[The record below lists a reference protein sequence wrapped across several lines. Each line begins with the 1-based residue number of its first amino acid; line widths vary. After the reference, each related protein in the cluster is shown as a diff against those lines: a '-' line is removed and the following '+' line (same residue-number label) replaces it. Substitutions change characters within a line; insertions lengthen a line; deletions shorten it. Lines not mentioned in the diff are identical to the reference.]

1 MSKLKKISFP
11 IILSLLGVA
20 SFFVTSNLV
29 NQRGSISGNYAYQ
42 VIELLIALCIILTLH
57 RTKKQLTYL
66 KLGELNSPSTQIELL
81 GITSKDTWKDVGL
94 RFAVIITLATTL
106 FLFFSLP
113 TTNQLLLNGHL
124 LKSLALALPLAIMNA
139 FNEEILTRWTI
150 VEGLEKVLPSN
161 QIAII
166 SAVIFGIPH
175 YFGVPGGFIGS
186 IMAGF
191 LGWLLSITV
200 QDTKGI
206 GWAVA
211 IHFLQDLVIFT
222 YLLAPLF

>member
-1 MSKLKKISFP
+1 M
-11 IILSLLGVA
+11 
-20 SFFVTSNLV
+20 
-29 NQRGSISGNYAYQ
+29 
-42 VIELLIALCIILTLH
+42 
-57 RTKKQLTYL
+57 
-66 KLGELNSPSTQIELL
+66 